1 MSPLTCRVFGLLGK
15 GAGKARNIEAGP
27 DSQAQLQC
35 QSKSIKSPSQKPL
48 ARLTLAR
55 PWDILHWHSVNISY
69 QAHITCLSMPD
80 LAKWQRLQHVFVQ
93 VKSLDRCFHPGI
105 SASAERMGTSVP
117 ATASE
122 CRHSNAKKIQ
132 RKGGVWRVWLR
143 NNNQKNKFWILNKYI
158 QIIIYIHHNMFT
170 AYV

>member
-1 MSPLTCRVFGLLGK
+1 
-15 GAGKARNIEAGP
+15 
-27 DSQAQLQC
+27 
-35 QSKSIKSPSQKPL
+35 
-48 ARLTLAR
+48 
-55 PWDILHWHSVNISY
+55 
-69 QAHITCLSMPD
+69 MPD

-132 RKGGVWRVWLR
+132 RKGGVWRVWLK
-143 NNNQKNKFWILNKYI
+143 NNNQKNKF
-158 QIIIYIHHNMFT
+158 
-170 AYV
+170 